1 MNKRWQDMVILFLGF
16 WLVVSPFILPR
27 TMGDFKL
34 FNNSL
39 IVGALLTVV
48 AIAAIIRPNAW
59 IEFALVALA
68 SWLMAASYLF
78 GNGVLISGSLT
89 TLAGNQLIVG
99 LLVMAAAAFGLYRR
113 KAIRD
118 MSNKPGAPLTSGK

>member
-1 MNKRWQDMVILFLGF
+1 MVILFLGF
-16 WLVVSPFILPR
+16 WLIVSPFILPR

-39 IVGALLTVV
+39 VVGALLTVV

-89 TLAGNQLIVG
+89 TLAGNQLIG
-99 LLVMAAAAFGLYRR
+99 RWLQLQ
-113 KAIRD
+113 
-118 MSNKPGAPLTSGK
+118 

>member
-1 MNKRWQDMVILFLGF
+1 MKKRWQDMATLVLGF
-16 WLVVSPFILPR
+16 WLIVSPFILSR
-27 TMGDFKL
+27 TIGDFKL

-39 IVGALLTVV
+39 IVGVLLTVV
-48 AIAAIIRPNAW
+48 AIAAILRPNAW
-59 IEFALVALA
+59 IEFILVALA
-68 SWLMAASYLF
+68 SWLVAASYLF
-78 GNGVLISGSLT
+78 GSGVLISGSLT

-118 MSNKPGAPLTSGK
+118 MSNKPGAPLTSAK

>member
-1 MNKRWQDMVILFLGF
+1 MKKRWQDMATLGLGF
-16 WLVVSPFILPR
+16 WLIVSPFILSR
-27 TMGDFKL
+27 TIGDFKL

-39 IVGALLTVV
+39 IVGVLLTVV
-48 AIAAIIRPNAW
+48 AIAAILRPNAW
-59 IEFALVALA
+59 IEFILVALA
-68 SWLMAASYLF
+68 SWLVAASYLF
-78 GNGVLISGSLT
+78 GSGVLISGSLT

-118 MSNKPGAPLTSGK
+118 MSNKPGASLTSAK